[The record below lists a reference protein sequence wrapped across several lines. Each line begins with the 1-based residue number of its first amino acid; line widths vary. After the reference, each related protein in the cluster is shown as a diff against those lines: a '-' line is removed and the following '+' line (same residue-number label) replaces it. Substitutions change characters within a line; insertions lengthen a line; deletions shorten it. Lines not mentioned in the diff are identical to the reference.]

1 MKQLKVLTITT
12 SGLIKKEGISTVILD
27 NYSLFDKKKFN
38 LNIIVSGNYDKNLV
52 KDFRNAGVKPILFPD
67 RKKELFKYIWNL
79 YKIMKK
85 ENYDI
90 LYVHGSS
97 AIMSIELIVALIVR
111 CKLRIVHSH
120 NTTCDHKFVDKLLR
134 PIFYHLYTHAFACG
148 HDAGKWLFSNRHF
161 EIIKN
166 GRSLSKYKYNLEV
179 RNETRK
185 FLQLKENIAV
195 GHVGNFNNQKNHEFI
210 IRMFKEL
217 VLLNDNAK
225 LFLIG
230 SGEKELEIRSLAEKM
245 NLSENIIFMG
255 NIDNV
260 HEILQ
265 AMDVMILPSLY
276 EGLPLVVVEW
286 QLAAL
291 PSLISDSVTKECAFT
306 DFIQFKSLGDGEQSW
321 AEDIFKVCLKER
333 AGLAKNVEKL
343 AVESGYDLEKNA
355 VDLQNRFLNY
365 SKEILVKSK

>member
-1 MKQLKVLTITT
+1 MKEQKVLTITT
-12 SGLIKKEGISTVILD
+12 SGLMKKEGISTVILD

-38 LNIIVSGNYDKNLV
+38 LNIIVSGNYDEKLV
-52 KDFRNAGVKPILFPD
+52 QEFKNAGVKTIFFPD
-67 RKKELFKYIWNL
+67 RKEELFKYMWKL

-85 ENYDI
+85 EKYDI

-97 AIMSIELIVALIVR
+97 SIMSIELIVALFVR

-120 NTTCDHKFVDKLLR
+120 NTTCDHKLLDKLLR

-148 HDAGKWLFSNRHF
+148 YDAGKWLFGKRNF
-161 EIIKN
+161 DIIKN
-166 GRSLSKYKYNLEV
+166 GRSLSKYKYSLEV
-179 RNETRK
+179 RNKTRE
-185 FLQLKENIAV
+185 FLKIGENIAV
-195 GHVGNFNNQKNHEFI
+195 GHVGNFNVQKNHEFI
-210 IRMFKEL
+210 IRIFKEL
-217 VLLNDNAK
+217 ILLNNNAK

-230 SGEKELEIRSLAEKM
+230 SGEKELEIRSLVEKM
-245 NLSENIIFMG
+245 NLSKNVVFMG

-306 DFIQFKSLGDGEQSW
+306 DFIQFKSLDDGEQSW

-365 SKEILVKSK
+365 SK